1 MKTIRSCDILVPNGC
16 EHEKWS
22 VVACDQFTSER
33 EYWHK
38 LERYVGDA
46 KSTLKLIFP
55 EAYLEDDDKEER
67 IENINRTMREYLDG
81 GVFKT
86 LKDSFIVC
94 KRTTAS
100 GVSRLGIVL
109 AIDLEDYCFT
119 HPSHAYVRSTEGVVL
134 DRIPPRLKIRQDSP
148 VELPHIMLLI
158 DDRKHRVIE
167 PIWEGRADL
176 EKVYDFDLNMGGGHL
191 EGYKIDAQKVIDV
204 FDKYVDSVQDLYGEK
219 TNDFIFAVGD
229 GNHSLATAQAHWN
242 RIKEGLTDAQKAVH
256 PARFALCEVENL
268 HDDGIVFEPIH
279 RFVFGA
285 KEDFI
290 GYLQTALSGE
300 KTIEAFD
307 KNGNYTLKVDRVG
320 AKAIKD
326 IQDAIDAYLKEHSE
340 CSVDYIHGI
349 EHLKDVA
356 AHNVGVAIAMPKI
369 EKDEL
374 FGYVLKNGTLCRKA
388 FSMGEAEEK
397 RYYFEAKKIR

>member
-1 MKTIRSCDILVPNGC
+1 MKTIRSCDILVPNNC
-16 EHEKWS
+16 DHQKWS

-33 EYWHK
+33 GYWEK
-38 LERYVGDA
+38 LEDFVGEA
-46 KSTLKLIFP
+46 NSTLKLIFP
-55 EAYLEDDDKEER
+55 EAYLEDGDKDER
-67 IENINRTMREYLDG
+67 IDNINRTMKEYLDG

-100 GVSRLGIVL
+100 GISRLGIVL
-109 AIDLEDYCFT
+109 AVDLEDYCFT
-119 HPSHAYVRSTEGVVL
+119 HPSNAHIRSTEGVVL
-134 DRIPPRLKIRQDSP
+134 DRIPPRLKIRQDAP

-158 DDRKHRVIE
+158 DDRKHSVIE
-167 PIWEGRADL
+167 PVWAARKGL

-191 EGYKIDAQKVIDV
+191 EGYRIDSKIVIDA
-204 FDKYVDSVQDLYGEK
+204 FEKYVDSVQDLYGTGK
-219 TNDFIFAVGD
+219 NDFIFAVGD

-256 PARFALCEVENL
+256 HARFALCEVENL

-279 RFVFGA
+279 RFVFGVG
-285 KEDFI
+285 EDFVR
-290 GYLQTALSGE
+290 YMQANLSGE
-300 KTIEAFD
+300 KEVKAFD
-307 KNGNYTLKVDRVG
+307 KNGEYVLRVDRIG

-326 IQDAIDAYLKEHSE
+326 IQNAIDEYLKLHGG
-340 CSVDYIHGI
+340 SVDYIHGI

-356 AHNVGVAIAMPKI
+356 SRNDGVAIAMPKI

-374 FGYVLKNGTLCRKA
+374 FDYVLKNGTLCRKA

-397 RYYFEAKKIR
+397 RYYFEAKKIK

>member
-134 DRIPPRLKIRQDSP
+134 DRIPPRLKIRQDAP

-300 KTIEAFD
+300 KAIEAFD
-307 KNGNYTLKVDRVG
+307 KIGNYTLNVDRVG

>member
-1 MKTIRSCDILVPNGC
+1 MKTIRSCDILVPNNC
-16 EHEKWS
+16 DHQKWS

-33 EYWHK
+33 GYWKK
-38 LERYVGDA
+38 LEDFVGGAD
-46 KSTLKLIFP
+46 STLKLIFP
-55 EAYLEDDDKEER
+55 EAYLEDSDKDER
-67 IENINRTMREYLDG
+67 IDNINRTMKEYLDG

-100 GVSRLGIVL
+100 GISRLGIVL
-109 AIDLEDYCFT
+109 AVDLEDYCFT
-119 HPSHAYVRSTEGVVL
+119 HPSNAYIRSTEGVVL
-134 DRIPPRLKIRQDSP
+134 DRIPPRLKIRQDAP

-158 DDRKHRVIE
+158 DDRKHSVIE
-167 PIWEGRADL
+167 PIWAAREGL

-191 EGYKIDAQKVIDV
+191 EGYRIDSQIVIDE
-204 FDKYVDSVQDLYGEK
+204 FGKYVDSVQDLYGTGK
-219 TNDFIFAVGD
+219 NDFIFAVGD

-279 RFVFGA
+279 RFVFGVG
-285 KEDFI
+285 EDFI
-290 GYLQTALSGE
+290 RYMQANLSGE
-300 KTIEAFD
+300 KEVKAFD
-307 KNGNYTLKVDRVG
+307 KNGEYVLKVDCIG

-326 IQDAIDAYLKEHSE
+326 IQSAIDEYLKAHGGT
-340 CSVDYIHGI
+340 VDYIHGI

-356 AHNVGVAIAMPKI
+356 SRNDGVAIAMPKI
-369 EKDEL
+369 AKEEL
-374 FGYVLKNGTLCRKA
+374 FDYVLKNGTLCRKA

-397 RYYFEAKKIR
+397 RYYFEAKKIK

>member
-134 DRIPPRLKIRQDSP
+134 DRIPPRLKIRQDAP

-191 EGYKIDAQKVIDV
+191 EGYRIDAQKVIDV

-326 IQDAIDAYLKEHSE
+326 IQDAIDAYLKEHRG

>member
-1 MKTIRSCDILVPNGC
+1 MKTIRSCDILVPNNC
-16 EHEKWS
+16 DHQKWS

-33 EYWHK
+33 GYWKK
-38 LERYVGDA
+38 LEDFVGGAD
-46 KSTLKLIFP
+46 STLKLIFP
-55 EAYLEDDDKEER
+55 EAYLEDSDKDER
-67 IENINRTMREYLDG
+67 IDNINRTMKEYLDG

-100 GVSRLGIVL
+100 GISRLGIVL
-109 AIDLEDYCFT
+109 AVDLEDYCFT
-119 HPSHAYVRSTEGVVL
+119 HPSNAYIRSTEGVVL
-134 DRIPPRLKIRQDSP
+134 DRIPPRLKIRHDAP

-158 DDRKHRVIE
+158 DDRKHSVIE
-167 PIWEGRADL
+167 PIWAAREGL

-191 EGYKIDAQKVIDV
+191 EGYRIDSQIVIDE
-204 FDKYVDSVQDLYGEK
+204 FGKYVDSVQDLYGTGK
-219 TNDFIFAVGD
+219 NDFIFAVGD

-279 RFVFGA
+279 RFVFGVG
-285 KEDFI
+285 EDFI
-290 GYLQTALSGE
+290 RYMQANLSGE
-300 KTIEAFD
+300 KEVKAFD
-307 KNGNYTLKVDRVG
+307 KNGEYVLKVDRIG

-326 IQDAIDAYLKEHSE
+326 IQSAIDEYLKAHGGT
-340 CSVDYIHGI
+340 VDYIHGI

-356 AHNVGVAIAMPKI
+356 SRNDGVAIAMPKI
-369 EKDEL
+369 EKEEL
-374 FGYVLKNGTLCRKA
+374 FDYVLKNGTLCRKA

-397 RYYFEAKKIR
+397 RYYFEAKKIK

>member
-134 DRIPPRLKIRQDSP
+134 DRIPPRLKIRQDAP

-191 EGYKIDAQKVIDV
+191 EGYRIDAQKVIDV

-326 IQDAIDAYLKEHSE
+326 IQDAIDAYLKEHRE

-397 RYYFEAKKIR
+397 RYYFETKKIR

>member
-1 MKTIRSCDILVPNGC
+1 MKTIRSCDILVPDNC
-16 EHEKWS
+16 DHQKWS

-33 EYWHK
+33 GYWKK
-38 LERYVGDA
+38 LEDFVGDA
-46 KSTLKLIFP
+46 NSTLKLIFP
-55 EAYLEDDDKEER
+55 EAYLEDSDKDER
-67 IENINRTMREYLDG
+67 IDNINRTMKEYLDG

-100 GVSRLGIVL
+100 GISRLGIVL
-109 AIDLEDYCFT
+109 AVDLEDYCFT
-119 HPSHAYVRSTEGVVL
+119 HPSNAYIRSTEGVVL
-134 DRIPPRLKIRQDSP
+134 DRIPPRLKIRQDAP

-158 DDRKHRVIE
+158 DDRKHSVIE
-167 PIWEGRADL
+167 PIWAAREGL

-191 EGYKIDAQKVIDV
+191 EGYRIDSQIVIDA
-204 FDKYVDSVQDLYGEK
+204 FEKYVDSVQNLYGTGK
-219 TNDFIFAVGD
+219 NDFIFAVGD

-242 RIKEGLTDAQKAVH
+242 RIKEGLTDAEKAVH

-279 RFVFGA
+279 RFVFGVG
-285 KEDFI
+285 EDFI
-290 GYLQTALSGE
+290 RYMQANLSGE
-300 KTIEAFD
+300 KEVKAFD
-307 KNGNYTLKVDRVG
+307 KNGEYVLRVDRIG

-326 IQDAIDAYLKEHSE
+326 IQSAIDEYLKAHGGT
-340 CSVDYIHGI
+340 VDYIHGI

-356 AHNVGVAIAMPKI
+356 SRNDGVAIAMPKI
-369 EKDEL
+369 EKEEL
-374 FGYVLKNGTLCRKA
+374 FDYVLKNGTLCRKA

-397 RYYFEAKKIR
+397 RYYFEAKKIK

>member
-1 MKTIRSCDILVPNGC
+1 MKTIKSTDILVPSGC
-16 EHEKWS
+16 DDKKWS

-33 EYWHK
+33 KYWQD
-38 LERYVGDA
+38 LAAFVGNA
-46 KSTLKLIFP
+46 PSTLKLVFP
-55 EAYLEDDDKEER
+55 EVYLEDDDKQQR
-67 IENINRTMREYLDG
+67 IDDINRTMQEYIDG

-86 LKDSFIVC
+86 LKDSFVLV

-119 HPSHAYVRSTEGVVL
+119 HPSHAHIRSTEGVVL
-134 DRIPPRLKIRQDSP
+134 DRIPPRLKIRENAP

-158 DDRKHRVIE
+158 DDRKKSVIE
-167 PIWEGRADL
+167 KLWQERD
-176 EKVYDFDLNMGGGHL
+176 EKEKLYDFDLNMGGGHL
-191 EGYKIDAQKVIDV
+191 LGYRIDAQKVIDR
-204 FDKYVDSVQDLYGEK
+204 FNEYVASVQNLYGADI
-219 TNDFIFAVGD
+219 NDFIFAVGD

-242 RIKEGLTDAQKAVH
+242 RTKDGLTDAQKAVH

-285 KEDFI
+285 DNDFATFMKANLC
-290 GYLQTALSGE
+290 GDTA
-300 KTIEAFD
+300 IEAFGSAGD
-307 KNGNYTLKVDRVG
+307 FVINAEKNS
-320 AKAIKD
+320 AKAIRD
-326 IQDAIDAYLKEHSE
+326 IQNAIDEYLKAHTE

-349 EHLKDVA
+349 EHLRSVA
-356 AHNVGVAIAMPKI
+356 NENKGVAIVMPKI
-369 EKDEL
+369 RKEEL
-374 FGYVLKNGTLCRKA
+374 FGYVLENGTLCRKA

-397 RYYFEAKKIR
+397 RYYFEAKKIK

>member
-134 DRIPPRLKIRQDSP
+134 DRIPPRLKIRQDAP

-242 RIKEGLTDAQKAVH
+242 RIKEGLTDAEKAVH

-279 RFVFGA
+279 RFVFGVG
-285 KEDFI
+285 EDFI
-290 GYLQTALSGE
+290 RYMQANLSGE
-300 KTIEAFD
+300 KEVKAFD
-307 KNGNYTLKVDRVG
+307 KNGEYVLRVDRIG

-326 IQDAIDAYLKEHSE
+326 IQSAIDEYLKAHGGT
-340 CSVDYIHGI
+340 VDYIHGI
-349 EHLKDVA
+349 GHLKDVA
-356 AHNVGVAIAMPKI
+356 SRNDGVAIAMPKI
-369 EKDEL
+369 EKEEL
-374 FGYVLKNGTLCRKA
+374 FDYVLKNGTLCRKA

-397 RYYFEAKKIR
+397 RYYFEAKKIK

>member
-134 DRIPPRLKIRQDSP
+134 DRIPPRLKIRQDAP

-158 DDRKHRVIE
+158 DDRKPRVIE

-191 EGYKIDAQKVIDV
+191 EGYRIDAQKVIDV

>member
-94 KRTTAS
+94 KRTTES

-134 DRIPPRLKIRQDSP
+134 DRIPPRLKIRQDAP

-191 EGYKIDAQKVIDV
+191 EGYRIDAQKVIDV

>member
-134 DRIPPRLKIRQDSP
+134 DRIPPRLKIRQDAP

-191 EGYKIDAQKVIDV
+191 EGYRIDAQKVIDV

-242 RIKEGLTDAQKAVH
+242 RIKEELTDAQKAVH

-307 KNGNYTLKVDRVG
+307 KNGNYALKVDRVG

>member
-1 MKTIRSCDILVPNGC
+1 MKTIRSCDILVPNNC
-16 EHEKWS
+16 DHQKWS

-33 EYWHK
+33 GYWKK
-38 LERYVGDA
+38 LEDFVGGAD
-46 KSTLKLIFP
+46 STLKLIFP
-55 EAYLEDDDKEER
+55 EAYLEDSDKDER
-67 IENINRTMREYLDG
+67 IDNINRTMKEYLDG

-100 GVSRLGIVL
+100 GISRLGIVL
-109 AIDLEDYCFT
+109 AVDLEDYCFT
-119 HPSHAYVRSTEGVVL
+119 HPSNAYIRSTEGVVL
-134 DRIPPRLKIRQDSP
+134 DRIPPRLKIRQDAP

-158 DDRKHRVIE
+158 DDRKHSVIE
-167 PIWEGRADL
+167 PIWAAREGL

-191 EGYKIDAQKVIDV
+191 EGYRIDSQIVIDE
-204 FDKYVDSVQDLYGEK
+204 FEKYVDSVQDLYGTGK
-219 TNDFIFAVGD
+219 NDFIFAVGD

-242 RIKEGLTDAQKAVH
+242 RIKEGLTDAEKAVH

-279 RFVFGA
+279 RFVFGVG
-285 KEDFI
+285 EDFI
-290 GYLQTALSGE
+290 RYMQANLSGE
-300 KTIEAFD
+300 KEVKAFD
-307 KNGNYTLKVDRVG
+307 KNGEYVLKVDRIG

-326 IQDAIDAYLKEHSE
+326 IQSAIDEYLKAHGGT
-340 CSVDYIHGI
+340 VDYIHGI

-356 AHNVGVAIAMPKI
+356 SRNDGVAIAMPKI
-369 EKDEL
+369 EKEEL
-374 FGYVLKNGTLCRKA
+374 FDYVLKNGTLCRKA

-397 RYYFEAKKIR
+397 RYYFEAKKIK

>member
-1 MKTIRSCDILVPNGC
+1 MKTIRSCDILVPDNC
-16 EHEKWS
+16 DHQKWS

-33 EYWHK
+33 GYWKK
-38 LERYVGDA
+38 LEDFVGDA
-46 KSTLKLIFP
+46 NSTLKLIFP
-55 EAYLEDDDKEER
+55 EAYLEDSDKDER
-67 IENINRTMREYLDG
+67 IDNINRTMKEYLDG

-100 GVSRLGIVL
+100 GISRLGIVL
-109 AIDLEDYCFT
+109 AVDLEDYCFT
-119 HPSHAYVRSTEGVVL
+119 HPSNAYIRSTEGVVL
-134 DRIPPRLKIRQDSP
+134 DRIPPRLKIRQDAP

-158 DDRKHRVIE
+158 DDRKHSVIE
-167 PIWEGRADL
+167 PIWAAREEL

-191 EGYKIDAQKVIDV
+191 EGYRIDSQIVIDA
-204 FDKYVDSVQDLYGEK
+204 FEKYVDSVQNLYGTGK
-219 TNDFIFAVGD
+219 NDFIFAVGD

-242 RIKEGLTDAQKAVH
+242 RIKEGLTDAQKAAH

-279 RFVFGA
+279 RFVFGVG
-285 KEDFI
+285 EDFI
-290 GYLQTALSGE
+290 RYMQANLSGE
-300 KTIEAFD
+300 KEVKAFD
-307 KNGNYTLKVDRVG
+307 KNGEYVLRVDRIG

-326 IQDAIDAYLKEHSE
+326 IQSAIDEYLKAHGGT
-340 CSVDYIHGI
+340 VDYIHGI

-356 AHNVGVAIAMPKI
+356 SRNDGVAIAMPKI
-369 EKDEL
+369 EKEEL
-374 FGYVLKNGTLCRKA
+374 FDYVLKNGTLCRKA

-397 RYYFEAKKIR
+397 RYYFEAKKIK

>member
-1 MKTIRSCDILVPNGC
+1 MKTIKSTDILIPSGC
-16 EHEKWS
+16 DHEKWS

-33 EYWHK
+33 KYWQD
-38 LERYVGDA
+38 LADFVGDA
-46 KSTLKLIFP
+46 PSTLKLVFP
-55 EAYLEDDDKEER
+55 EVYLEDDDKKER
-67 IENINRTMREYLDG
+67 IDAINRTMQNYIDN

-86 LKDSFIVC
+86 LKDSFVLV

-100 GVSRLGIVL
+100 GVSRLGVVL
-109 AIDLEDYCFT
+109 AVDLEDYCFT
-119 HPSHAYVRSTEGVVL
+119 HPSTAAIKSTEGVVL
-134 DRIPPRLKIRQDSP
+134 DRIPPRLKIRENAP

-158 DDRKHRVIE
+158 DDRKKSVIE
-167 PIWEGRADL
+167 KLWAERDEN
-176 EKVYDFDLNMGGGHL
+176 EKLYDFDLNMGGGHL
-191 EGYKIDAQKVIDV
+191 LGYRVDAKKVIDV
-204 FDKYVDSVQDLYGEK
+204 FACYERSVQNLYGNA
-219 TNDFIFAVGD
+219 TNEFIFAVGD

-242 RIKEGLTDAQKAVH
+242 KVKEGLTDAQKETH

-285 KEDFI
+285 GKDFEDFMKSK
-290 GYLQTALSGE
+290 LCGE
-300 KTIEAFD
+300 ESASAF
-307 KNGNYTLKVDRVG
+307 GSLGEFTLDVDANG

-326 IQDAIDAYLKEHSE
+326 IQDAIDEYLGSHKG

-349 EHLKDVA
+349 EHLRAVA
-356 AHNVGVAIAMPKI
+356 AENEGVAIVMPKI
-369 EKDEL
+369 KKEEL

-397 RYYFEAKKIR
+397 RYYFEAKKNK

>member
-134 DRIPPRLKIRQDSP
+134 DRIPPRLKIRQDAP

-307 KNGNYTLKVDRVG
+307 KIGNYALKVDRVG

>member
-1 MKTIRSCDILVPNGC
+1 MKTVRPCNILVPAC
-16 EHEKWS
+16 CDHKKWS

-33 EYWHK
+33 GYWKK
-38 LERYVGDA
+38 LEEYVGEA
-46 KSTLKLIFP
+46 QSTLKLIFP
-55 EAYLEDDDKEER
+55 EAYLEDSDKDER
-67 IENINRTMREYLDG
+67 IVNINRTMKQYLDG

-86 LKDSFIVC
+86 LENSFIVC

-119 HPSHAYVRSTEGVVL
+119 HPSNAHIRSTEGVVL
-134 DRIPPRLKIRQDSP
+134 DRIPPRLKIRQDAP

-158 DDRKHRVIE
+158 DDRKHTVIE
-167 PIWEGRADL
+167 RFWQERDSL

-191 EGYKIDAQKVIDV
+191 EGYRIDAQKVVDA
-204 FDKYVDSVQDLYGEK
+204 FDKYVQSVQDLYGTGK
-219 TNDFIFAVGD
+219 NDFIFAVGD

-242 RIKEGLTDAQKAVH
+242 RTKEGLTEAEKAVH

-268 HDDGIVFEPIH
+268 HDEGIVFEPIH

-285 KEDFI
+285 GSDFVP
-290 GYLQTALSGE
+290 YMQSALSGE
-300 KTIEAFD
+300 KEVKAFD
-307 KNGNYTLKVDRVG
+307 KNGEYVLNVDSVG

-326 IQDAIDAYLKEHSE
+326 VQGAIDAYVKGREG

-349 EHLKDVA
+349 DHLKEVA
-356 AHNVGVAIAMPKI
+356 QNNDGVAIAMPKI
-369 EKDEL
+369 AKEEL
-374 FGYVLKNGTLCRKA
+374 FDYVLKNGTLCRKA

-397 RYYFEAKKIR
+397 RYYFEAKKIK

>member
-1 MKTIRSCDILVPNGC
+1 MKTIRSCDILVPNNC
-16 EHEKWS
+16 DHQKWS

-33 EYWHK
+33 GYWKK
-38 LERYVGDA
+38 LEDFVGGAD
-46 KSTLKLIFP
+46 STLKLIFP
-55 EAYLEDDDKEER
+55 EAYLEDSDKDER
-67 IENINRTMREYLDG
+67 IDNINRTMKEYLDG

-100 GVSRLGIVL
+100 GISRLGIVL
-109 AIDLEDYCFT
+109 AVDLEDYCFT
-119 HPSHAYVRSTEGVVL
+119 HPSNAYIRSTEGVVL
-134 DRIPPRLKIRQDSP
+134 DRIPPRLKIRQDAP

-158 DDRKHRVIE
+158 DDRKHSVIE
-167 PIWEGRADL
+167 PIWAAREGL

-191 EGYKIDAQKVIDV
+191 EGYRIDSQIVIDE
-204 FDKYVDSVQDLYGEK
+204 FEKYVDSVQDLYGTGK
-219 TNDFIFAVGD
+219 NDFIFAVGD

-279 RFVFGA
+279 RFVFGVG
-285 KEDFI
+285 EDFI
-290 GYLQTALSGE
+290 RYMQANLSGE
-300 KTIEAFD
+300 KAVKAFD
-307 KNGNYTLKVDRVG
+307 KNGEYVLKVDRIG

-326 IQDAIDAYLKEHSE
+326 IQSAIDEYLKAHGGT
-340 CSVDYIHGI
+340 VDYIHGI

-356 AHNVGVAIAMPKI
+356 SRNDGVAIAMPKI
-369 EKDEL
+369 EKEEL
-374 FGYVLKNGTLCRKA
+374 FDYVLKNGTLCRKA

-397 RYYFEAKKIR
+397 RYYFEAKKIK

>member
-1 MKTIRSCDILVPNGC
+1 MKTIRSCDILVPNNC
-16 EHEKWS
+16 DHKKWS

-33 EYWHK
+33 GYWKK
-38 LERYVGDA
+38 LEDFVGEA
-46 KSTLKLIFP
+46 NSTLKLIFP
-55 EAYLEDDDKEER
+55 EAYLEDSDKDER
-67 IENINRTMREYLDG
+67 IDNINRTMKEYLDG

-100 GVSRLGIVL
+100 GISRLGIVL
-109 AIDLEDYCFT
+109 AVDLEDYCFT
-119 HPSHAYVRSTEGVVL
+119 HPSNAYIRSTEGVVL
-134 DRIPPRLKIRQDSP
+134 DRIPPRLKIRQDAP

-158 DDRKHRVIE
+158 DDRKHSVIE
-167 PIWEGRADL
+167 PIWAAREGL

-191 EGYKIDAQKVIDV
+191 EGYRIDSQIVIDA
-204 FDKYVDSVQDLYGEK
+204 FEKYVDSVQNLYGTGK
-219 TNDFIFAVGD
+219 NDFIFAVGD

-285 KEDFI
+285 GEDFVR
-290 GYLQTALSGE
+290 YMQANLSGE
-300 KTIEAFD
+300 KEIEAFD
-307 KNGNYTLKVDRVG
+307 KNGKYVLRVDRIG

-326 IQDAIDAYLKEHSE
+326 IQSAIDEYLKAHGST
-340 CSVDYIHGI
+340 VDYIHGI

-356 AHNVGVAIAMPKI
+356 SFSDGVAIVMPKI
-369 EKDEL
+369 EKEEL
-374 FGYVLKNGTLCRKA
+374 FDYVLKNGTLCRKA

-397 RYYFEAKKIR
+397 RYYFEAKKIK

>member
-1 MKTIRSCDILVPNGC
+1 MKTIRSCDILVPNNC
-16 EHEKWS
+16 DHKKWS

-33 EYWHK
+33 GYWKK
-38 LERYVGDA
+38 LEDFVGEA
-46 KSTLKLIFP
+46 NSTLKLIFP
-55 EAYLEDDDKEER
+55 EAYLEDNDKDER
-67 IENINRTMREYLDG
+67 IDNINRTMKEYLDG

-100 GVSRLGIVL
+100 GISRLGIVL
-109 AIDLEDYCFT
+109 AVDLEDYCFT
-119 HPSHAYVRSTEGVVL
+119 HPSNAYIRSTEGVVL
-134 DRIPPRLKIRQDSP
+134 DRIPPRLKIRQDAP

-158 DDRKHRVIE
+158 DDRKHSVIE
-167 PIWEGRADL
+167 PIWAASEGL
-176 EKVYDFDLNMGGGHL
+176 EKVYDFDLNMSGGHL
-191 EGYKIDAQKVIDV
+191 EGYRIDSQIVIDA
-204 FDKYVDSVQDLYGEK
+204 FEKYVDSVQNLYGTGK
-219 TNDFIFAVGD
+219 NDFIFAVGD

-279 RFVFGA
+279 RFVFGVG
-285 KEDFI
+285 EDFVR
-290 GYLQTALSGE
+290 YMQANLSGE
-300 KTIEAFD
+300 KEIKAFD
-307 KNGNYTLKVDRVG
+307 KNGEYVLRVDRIG

-326 IQDAIDAYLKEHSE
+326 IQSAIDEYLRAHGGT
-340 CSVDYIHGI
+340 VDYIHGI

-356 AHNVGVAIAMPKI
+356 SFSDGVAIAMPKI
-369 EKDEL
+369 EKEEL
-374 FGYVLKNGTLCRKA
+374 FSYVLKNGTLCRKA

-397 RYYFEAKKIR
+397 RYYFEAKKIK

>member
-1 MKTIRSCDILVPNGC
+1 MKTIRSCDILVPNNC
-16 EHEKWS
+16 DHKKWS

-33 EYWHK
+33 GYWKK
-38 LERYVGDA
+38 LEDFVGDA
-46 KSTLKLIFP
+46 NSTLKLIFP
-55 EAYLEDDDKEER
+55 EAYLEDSDKDER
-67 IENINRTMREYLDG
+67 IDNINRTMKEYLDG

-100 GVSRLGIVL
+100 GISRLGIVL
-109 AIDLEDYCFT
+109 AVDLEDYCFT
-119 HPSHAYVRSTEGVVL
+119 HPSNAYIRSTEGVVL
-134 DRIPPRLKIRQDSP
+134 DRIPPRLKIRQDAP

-158 DDRKHRVIE
+158 DDRKHSVIE
-167 PIWEGRADL
+167 PIWAAREGL

-191 EGYKIDAQKVIDV
+191 EGYRIDSQIVIDE
-204 FDKYVDSVQDLYGEK
+204 FEKYVDSVQNLYGTGK
-219 TNDFIFAVGD
+219 NDFIFAVGD

-242 RIKEGLTDAQKAVH
+242 RIKEGLTDAEKAVH

-279 RFVFGA
+279 RFVFGVG
-285 KEDFI
+285 EDFI
-290 GYLQTALSGE
+290 RYMQANLSGE
-300 KTIEAFD
+300 KEVKAFD
-307 KNGNYTLKVDRVG
+307 KNGEYVLKVDRIG

-326 IQDAIDAYLKEHSE
+326 IQSAIDEYLKAHGGT
-340 CSVDYIHGI
+340 VDYIHGI

-356 AHNVGVAIAMPKI
+356 SRNDGVAIAMPKI
-369 EKDEL
+369 EKEEL
-374 FGYVLKNGTLCRKA
+374 FDYVLKNGTLCRKA

-397 RYYFEAKKIR
+397 RYYFEAKKIK

>member
-1 MKTIRSCDILVPNGC
+1 MKTIRSCDILVPDNC
-16 EHEKWS
+16 DHQKWS

-33 EYWHK
+33 GYWKK
-38 LERYVGDA
+38 LEDFVGDA
-46 KSTLKLIFP
+46 NSTLKLIFP
-55 EAYLEDDDKEER
+55 EAYLEDSDKDER
-67 IENINRTMREYLDG
+67 IDNINRTMKEYLDG

-100 GVSRLGIVL
+100 GISRLGIVL
-109 AIDLEDYCFT
+109 AVDLEDYCFT
-119 HPSHAYVRSTEGVVL
+119 HPSNAYIRSTEGVVL
-134 DRIPPRLKIRQDSP
+134 DRIPPRLKIRQDAP

-158 DDRKHRVIE
+158 DDRKHSIIE
-167 PIWEGRADL
+167 PIWAAKEGL

-191 EGYKIDAQKVIDV
+191 EGYRIDSQIVIDA
-204 FDKYVDSVQDLYGEK
+204 FEKYVDSVQNLYGTGK
-219 TNDFIFAVGD
+219 NDFIFAVGD

-242 RIKEGLTDAQKAVH
+242 RIKEGLTDAEKAVH

-279 RFVFGA
+279 RFVFGVG
-285 KEDFI
+285 EDFI
-290 GYLQTALSGE
+290 RYMQANLSGE
-300 KTIEAFD
+300 KEVKAFD
-307 KNGNYTLKVDRVG
+307 KNGEYVLRVDRIG

-326 IQDAIDAYLKEHSE
+326 IQSAIDEYLKAHGGT
-340 CSVDYIHGI
+340 VDYIHGI

-356 AHNVGVAIAMPKI
+356 SRNDGVAIAMPKI
-369 EKDEL
+369 EKEEL
-374 FGYVLKNGTLCRKA
+374 FDYVLKNGTLCRKA

-397 RYYFEAKKIR
+397 RYYFEAKKIK

>member
-134 DRIPPRLKIRQDSP
+134 DRIPPRLKIRQDAP

-158 DDRKHRVIE
+158 DDRKRRVIE

>member
-1 MKTIRSCDILVPNGC
+1 MKTIRSCDILVPHNC
-16 EHEKWS
+16 DHPKWS

-33 EYWHK
+33 GYWEK
-38 LERYVGDA
+38 LKEYVGDSN
-46 KSTLKLIFP
+46 STLKLIFP
-55 EAYLEDDDKEER
+55 EAYLEDSDKDER
-67 IENINRTMREYLDG
+67 IDNINRTMKEYLDG

-100 GVSRLGIVL
+100 GISRLGIVL
-109 AIDLEDYCFT
+109 AVDLEDYCFT
-119 HPSHAYVRSTEGVVL
+119 HPSNAYIRSTEGVVL
-134 DRIPPRLKIRQDSP
+134 DRIPPRLKIRQDAP

-158 DDRKHRVIE
+158 DDRKHSVIE
-167 PIWEGRADL
+167 PIWAAREGL

-191 EGYKIDAQKVIDV
+191 EGYRIDSKIVIDA
-204 FDKYVDSVQDLYGEK
+204 FEKYVDSVQNLYGTDK
-219 TNDFIFAVGD
+219 NDFIFAVGD

-279 RFVFGA
+279 RFVFGVG
-285 KEDFI
+285 EDFVR
-290 GYLQTALSGE
+290 YMQTNLSGE
-300 KTIEAFD
+300 KEVKAFD
-307 KNGNYTLKVDRVG
+307 KNGEYVLRVDRIG

-326 IQDAIDAYLKEHSE
+326 IQNAIDEYLKLHGG
-340 CSVDYIHGI
+340 SVDYIHGI

-356 AHNVGVAIAMPKI
+356 SRNDGVAIAMPKI

-374 FGYVLKNGTLCRKA
+374 FDYVLNNGTLCRKA

-397 RYYFEAKKIR
+397 RYYFEAKKIK